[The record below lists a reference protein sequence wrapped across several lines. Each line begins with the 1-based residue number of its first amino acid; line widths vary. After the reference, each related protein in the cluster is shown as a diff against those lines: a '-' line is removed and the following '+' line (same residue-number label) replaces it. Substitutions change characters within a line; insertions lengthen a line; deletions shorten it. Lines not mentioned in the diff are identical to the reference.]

1 MKANVLETQYPMLC
15 EGTRRQR
22 GDLAL
27 ALLVHCRDN
36 SARLRDV
43 MDVLLDKNRYETPNA
58 ETKPGDK
65 NERTGEEHCS
75 RKQDGNNG
83 TRTSTIPR
91 PQGGFPPPPRRGRSI
106 SCCVLFVN
114 FWFDSLIC
122 HMNRLKRKE
131 IARLHIYIYILFML
145 YVTLFK
151 LRYTVMCYIALY
163 CDALRCVALRCLV
176 M

>member
-58 ETKPGDK
+58 ETKPGGK

-122 HMNRLKRKE
+122 HMNRLKRPGSKE
-131 IARLHIYIYILFML
+131 IARLHICVVFFYA
-145 YVTLFK
+145 
-151 LRYTVMCYIALY
+151 LRYIV
-163 CDALRCVALRCLV
+163 
-176 M
+176 